1 MPLYFSHADRYL
13 QYTYVLFERTWNS
26 TILLTRTA
34 HVLESLGFH
43 FAPLLLAAFTLS
55 LFCLSVLPFLAIPS
69 PMENVGILLCIT
81 SSLFHGFSIQTV
93 CIPSFVLKF
102 LRSIFKKDDRMHR
115 CRRRLP
121 GVSYV
126 KSYTQ
131 SERYLNIRGTYRL
144 WRSVLFI
151 RARLCYMYFWYLS
164 LVFLWVFE
172 FRQRLVRDRH
182 RPKISIVELK
192 PCVYIITIQLN
203 TYRIEAFDF
212 DKRKRQL

>member
-1 MPLYFSHADRYL
+1 MPLYLSHADRYL

-34 HVLESLGFH
+34 HALESLSFH
-43 FAPLLLAAFTLS
+43 FAPLLLATFTLS

-81 SSLFHGFSIQTV
+81 SSLFHCFSIQPV

-126 KSYTQ
+126 ESYTQ

-151 RARLCYMYFWYLS
+151 AVTFMCSRAFMLY
-164 LVFLWVFE
+164 VFLILVVGISLN
-172 FRQRLVRDRH
+172 FRISAALGTWPPPSKNIDR
-182 RPKISIVELK
+182 RASIL
-192 PCVYIITIQLN
+192 L
-203 TYRIEAFDF
+203 RFS
-212 DKRKRQL
+212 